1 MIWVPPTP
9 LLPPWGM
16 PKTLKPRITSLE
28 FMQVP
33 CFKADAARNE
43 TDALCASLLHKML
56 EPVAVPTDIVLVIIA
71 NAPDGLQI
79 NEMK

>member
-1 MIWVPPTP
+1 
-9 LLPPWGM
+9 
-16 PKTLKPRITSLE
+16 
-28 FMQVP
+28 
-33 CFKADAARNE
+33 
-43 TDALCASLLHKML
+43 ML

>member
-1 MIWVPPTP
+1 
-9 LLPPWGM
+9 
-16 PKTLKPRITSLE
+16 
-28 FMQVP
+28 MQVP